1 MRKSKAYKPRP
12 INANAHLRVIQGVKP
27 LTQEDRAYL
36 FKQAI
41 QALNAMQ
48 FGVNLTKSD
57 FTVLCDMVNISLL
70 LTEKD
75 IGREYLPELYEARE
89 AMQEAKQ
96 RYIKTQK
103 LGFTAAELNAVKVAL
118 PIHQAQIEIC
128 TLGEFSDAFDEQEKR
143 IEKGDFY
150 KRDGDLKV
158 AA

>member
-1 MRKSKAYKPRP
+1 MSKRKQYKPRP

-27 LTQEDRAYL
+27 LTQEDKAYL
-36 FKQAI
+36 FKQSI

>member
-1 MRKSKAYKPRP
+1 MSKRKAYKPRP

-41 QALNAMQ
+41 QSINAMQ

-75 IGREYLPELYEARE
+75 IGRDYLPELYEARE

-143 IEKGDFY
+143 IEKGNFY